1 MVIARWNGTVI
12 AESDKTVV
20 VEGNHYFPPG
30 SVRKEFLQASS
41 TTSRCPWKGT
51 ARYYS
56 LWWTERPTR
65 KPRGTTRSRRQRP
78 RTSRTTWLSGTA
90 LTSGSTSERPR
101 DEQLVGC
108 ALGRGLERGREGGI
122 PWRHGAG

>member
-1 MVIARWNGTVI
+1 MQSIPDRYFAEAAACDSVGFIATTYQGEEQGMTTATWNGATI
-12 AESDKTVV
+12 AESDKTVVV

-56 LWWTERPTR
+56 LVVDGKTNEDAAWYYPEPSMAAANIKDYVAFWNGVDVR
-65 KPRGTTRSRRQRP
+65 
-78 RTSRTTWLSGTA
+78 
-90 LTSGSTSERPR
+90 
-101 DEQLVGC
+101 
-108 ALGRGLERGREGGI
+108 
-122 PWRHGAG
+122 

>member
-1 MVIARWNGTVI
+1 MTTATWNGATI

-30 SVRKEFLQASS
+30 SIRKEFLQRSS

-56 LWWTERPTR
+56 LVVDGKTGRDEIDRAIERNEYWQR
-65 KPRGTTRSRRQRP
+65 RRDGGKPR
-78 RTSRTTWLSGTA
+78 
-90 LTSGSTSERPR
+90 
-101 DEQLVGC
+101 
-108 ALGRGLERGREGGI
+108 
-122 PWRHGAG
+122 RHGAG

>member
-1 MVIARWNGTVI
+1 MTTATWNGATI

-56 LWWTERPTR
+56 LVVAGKTKGRCSARTSSLVPEPNF
-65 KPRGTTRSRRQRP
+65 GRP
-78 RTSRTTWLSGTA
+78 RKDHRWSG
-90 LTSGSTSERPR
+90 R
-101 DEQLVGC
+101 
-108 ALGRGLERGREGGI
+108 
-122 PWRHGAG
+122 

>member
-1 MVIARWNGTVI
+1 MKTATWNGATI

-30 SVRKEFLQASS
+30 GGVRKEFLQASS

-56 LWWTERPTR
+56 LVVDGKTIEDAAWYYPEP
-65 KPRGTTRSRRQRP
+65 S
-78 RTSRTTWLSGTA
+78 TA
-90 LTSGSTSERPR
+90 AANIKDYVAFWKGV
-101 DEQLVGC
+101 DVG
-108 ALGRGLERGREGGI
+108 
-122 PWRHGAG
+122 